1 MLRHLPISSLY
12 LGLEDL
18 LGTRRISLLSFANGA
33 ANETLITGVR
43 DRILALP
50 PEILGR
56 PLKDELSTT
65 DDRHDGVGAAI
76 WFVTEAYDRHPDT
89 TPEMRAAIPRIRAAF
104 IAALDELQAAYEV
117 EAAAAKRRRP
127 ALSDLKVELS
137 LFPTANGG
145 TLLDW
150 ASQFVDAGE
159 QLSVLLSQRADAKA
173 RTAAAKIRAQ
183 GIGLLNRVRA
193 ALAYELRN
201 DPKLPATLDQDV
213 FGYLD
218 QMEEKAAEAYAEEK
232 KAAPAKEA
240 AKEAKKVERAQ
251 KAVTNAQAKAT
262 KAAAPKPA
270 KAKKGK
276 VSP

>member
-18 LGTRRISLLSFANGA
+18 LGKRRPALVSFSNGA
-33 ANETLITGVR
+33 ANEKFLGANR
-43 DRILALP
+43 DRIKALP

-104 IAALDELQAAYEV
+104 IAGLDELKATYEV

-137 LFPTANGG
+137 LFPVANGG

-150 ASQFVDAGE
+150 GSQFVDAGE

-173 RTAAAKIRAQ
+173 RSLGGRLRSE
-183 GIGLLNRVRA
+183 GVGLLNRLRA
-193 ALAYELRN
+193 SLLDEMRHDAN
-201 DPKLPATLDQDV
+201 LPATLEQDV
-213 FGYLD
+213 FGFLD
-218 QMEEKAAEAYAEEK
+218 EMEQKAADAYAEEK

-240 AKEAKKVERAQ
+240 AKTAKKIERTQ
-251 KAVTNAQAKAT
+251 KAVTDAQAKAE
-262 KAAAPKPA
+262 KAAAPKAP
-270 KAKKGK
+270 KKPKGK
-276 VSP
+276 SP